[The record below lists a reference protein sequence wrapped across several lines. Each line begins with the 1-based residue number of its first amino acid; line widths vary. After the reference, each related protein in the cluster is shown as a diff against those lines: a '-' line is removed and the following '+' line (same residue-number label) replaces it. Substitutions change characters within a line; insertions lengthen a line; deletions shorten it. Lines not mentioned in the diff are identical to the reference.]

1 MHILQLY
8 MAFLIIEKMT
18 QLEYNLNMSN
28 FNKKLVVFACSF
40 ASFGL
45 FACQK
50 GAFYSDVQKDIVK
63 IPIVSID
70 KTNVLDIDNIS
81 KMDSNSL
88 IPAPIKK
95 GSEHQI
101 VTTIQARLMELGFM
115 EEDKATSYFGDSTED
130 AIKKF
135 ERQLGFP
142 IDGICS
148 LEVYSALMA
157 KNAPTYEVKRGY
169 QGDDIKILQQ
179 QLYELS
185 YLLYEDD
192 VNGFFGK
199 KTEIAVK
206 EMQKSNNLAQTG
218 AIDIETLNF
227 LYSEN
232 VKAYTITNKSDPSII
247 KTYQIKLRD
256 LGYYFGECN
265 GFYGDD
271 FRMAVRVYQLNNSQL
286 SDGFIGPSTKFSL
299 DSKYARPFSLFLGQ
313 RNRNVKLIQDKLVA
327 LNYLE
332 ESQAKGYY
340 GEFTAQAVALFQQNN
355 GLEVTGAVNGETN
368 RVLNS
373 EEALPSTEG
382 PIKYV
387 KQFVINTIEM
397 QKKLEQT
404 QNIGNVEDLLKVS
417 MLKLGSK
424 YVWGSRGPN
433 TFDCSGFVF
442 WCLNQVGVNIN
453 YMTTYN
459 WRFCT
464 QFERVE
470 KFEDLIPGDLLVING
485 HMGIVSENETIVD
498 ASSSNGKVVHRDL
511 DEWWRE
517 RFIIGFR
524 IFSGDGQT
532 TEG

>member
-1 MHILQLY
+1 MPFY
-8 MAFLIIEKMT
+8 IIEKIGV
-18 QLEYNLNMSN
+18 LEYNFSMRLDS
-28 FNKKLVVFACSF
+28 KKLIYFLCFFVSIF
-40 ASFGL
+40 L
-45 FACQK
+45 FSCK
-50 GAFYSDVQKDIVK
+50 KNVFYSDIENSDIN
-63 IPIVSID
+63 IPIITLD
-70 KTNVLDIDNIS
+70 KTNVLDVDTVS
-81 KMDSNSL
+81 KFDSNSL
-88 IPAPIKK
+88 IPAPIKR

-101 VTTIQARLMELGFM
+101 ITNIQSRLMELGFM
-115 EEDKATSYFGDSTED
+115 EEDQATSYYGESTED
-130 AIKKF
+130 AIMKF
-135 ERQLGFP
+135 ERQLGLP

-148 LEVYSALMA
+148 LEVYSYLMS
-157 KNAPTYEVKRGY
+157 KDAPTYEVKRGY

-185 YLLYEDD
+185 YLMYEND

-199 KTEIAVK
+199 KTETAVL
-206 EMQKSNNLAQTG
+206 EMQKSNNLTPTG
-218 AIDIETLNF
+218 TINLNTLNF

-232 VKAYTITNKSDPSII
+232 VKAYTITKKSDPNII
-247 KTYQIKLRD
+247 KTYQIRLRD

-265 GFYGDD
+265 GVYGED
-271 FRMAVRVYQLNNSQL
+271 FVMAVRYYQINNSQI
-286 SDGFIGPSTKFSL
+286 SDGLIGPSTKFSL
-299 DSKYARPFSLFLGQ
+299 DSKYARPFSIFVGQ
-313 RNRNVKLIQDKLVA
+313 RSQNVKIIQQRLVA

-332 ESQAKGYY
+332 EKHVSGYY
-340 GEFTAQAVALFQQNN
+340 GEYTAQAVALFQQNN
-355 GLEVTGAVNGETN
+355 NLEVTGAVNGETN
-368 RVLNS
+368 LVLNS
-373 EEALPSTEG
+373 ELAIPSEEG

-387 KQFVINTIEM
+387 RQFVIDTIEVR
-397 QKKLEQT
+397 KKLDEV
-404 QNIGNVEDLLKVS
+404 QNVGNVEDLLKVS

-424 YVWGSRGPN
+424 YVYGSRGPN

-442 WCLNQVGVNIN
+442 WCLNQVGVNVS

-464 QFERVE
+464 QFEKVE

-485 HMGIVSENETIVD
+485 HMGIVAENETIVD

-524 IFSGDGQT
+524 IFSEDGKT

>member
-1 MHILQLY
+1 MNLSVKK
-8 MAFLIIEKMT
+8 FLVFLCHFSLIT
-18 QLEYNLNMSN
+18 LLACH
-28 FNKKLVVFACSF
+28 NKP
-40 ASFGL
+40 
-45 FACQK
+45 
-50 GAFYSDVQKDIVK
+50 FYSEATDVDIN
-63 IPIVSID
+63 IPIATLGLNSVLDLDSID
-70 KTNVLDIDNIS
+70 KYDS
-81 KMDSNSL
+81 KSL
-88 IPAPIKK
+88 IPAPLKK
-95 GSEHQI
+95 NSEHQI
-101 VTTIQARLMELGFM
+101 ITNIQARLMDLGFM
-115 EEDKATSYFGDSTED
+115 EEDKATSFYGESTED

-135 ERQLGFP
+135 QRQLNMP

-148 LEVYSALMA
+148 AEVYSKLMS
-157 KNAPTYEVKRGY
+157 KDAPSYEVKREY
-169 QGDDIKILQQ
+169 RGDDIKILQQ

-185 YLLYEDD
+185 YLLYEED
-192 VNGFFGK
+192 VNGYFGQ
-199 KTEIAVK
+199 KTETAVK
-206 EMQKSNNLAQTG
+206 EMQKSNNLKVTG
-218 AIDIETLNF
+218 TINLTTLNF

-232 VKAYTITNKSDPSII
+232 VKAYTITKSSDPSII

-265 GFYGDD
+265 GVYGED

-286 SDGFIGPSTKFSL
+286 SDGYISPSTKFSL

-313 RNRNVKLIQDKLVA
+313 RSQNVRAVQTRLVE

-332 ESQAKGYY
+332 DRMISGYY
-340 GEFTAQAVALFQQNN
+340 GEFTAQAVALFQQKN
-355 GLEVTGAVNGETN
+355 GLPVTGAVNGETN
-368 RVLNS
+368 LILNS
-373 EEALPSTEG
+373 ENAIPSEEG
-382 PIKYV
+382 PIKFV
-387 KQFVINTIEM
+387 KQFVIDTIEI
-397 QKKLEQT
+397 QKKLDE
-404 QNIGNVEDLLKVS
+404 NKNVGNVEDLLKVS

-485 HMGIVSENETIVD
+485 HMGIVSDNETIVD

-524 IFSGDGQT
+524 IFSGNGT
-532 TEG
+532 ITEG

>member
-1 MHILQLY
+1 MWKNY
-8 MAFLIIEKMT
+8 KKMVFFVCIF
-18 QLEYNLNMSN
+18 SN
-28 FNKKLVVFACSF
+28 AM
-40 ASFGL
+40 L
-45 FACQK
+45 FACRK
-50 GAFYSDVQKDIVK
+50 EPFYSDIRKSSVK

-70 KTNVLDIDNIS
+70 KTNVLDLDSIP

-88 IPAPIKK
+88 IPAPLKK

-101 VTTIQARLMELGFM
+101 VTNIQSKLMELGFM
-115 EEDKATSYFGDSTED
+115 EEDKATSYFGESTED

-135 ERQLGFP
+135 QRQLGLE

-148 LEVYSALMA
+148 LEVYSNLMS

-192 VNGFFGK
+192 VNGYFGK
-199 KTEIAVK
+199 KTEIAVS
-206 EMQKSNNLAQTG
+206 EMQKSNNLTTTG
-218 AIDIETLNF
+218 TINLSTLNF

-232 VKAYTITNKSDPSII
+232 VKAYTITNKSNPNII
-247 KTYQIKLRD
+247 KTYQLKLRD

-265 GFYGDD
+265 GVYGDD

-299 DSKYARPFSLFLGQ
+299 DSKYARPFSMFLGQ
-313 RNRNVKLIQDKLVA
+313 RNRNVKSIQERLVE

-355 GLEVTGAVNGETN
+355 GLQVTGAVNGETN

-373 EEALPSTEG
+373 EEAIPSREG

-387 KQFVINTIEM
+387 KQFIIDTIEM
-397 QKKLEQT
+397 QKRLEQNK
-404 QNIGNVEDLLKVS
+404 NIGNVEDLLKVS

-485 HMGIVSENETIVD
+485 HMGIVSDNETIVD

-532 TEG
+532 TEE

>member
-1 MHILQLY
+1 MPFIENLRLLQY
-8 MAFLIIEKMT
+8 NICMWKNYKKM
-18 QLEYNLNMSN
+18 
-28 FNKKLVVFACSF
+28 VFFVYIF
-40 ASFGL
+40 ANAML
-45 FACQK
+45 FACK
-50 GAFYSDVQKDIVK
+50 KEPFYSDIRKSSVK

-70 KTNVLDIDNIS
+70 KTNVLDLDSIP

-88 IPAPIKK
+88 IPAPLKK

-101 VTTIQARLMELGFM
+101 VTNIQSKLMELGFM
-115 EEDKATSYFGDSTED
+115 EEDKATSYFGESTED

-135 ERQLGFP
+135 QRQLGLE

-148 LEVYSALMA
+148 LEVYSNLMS

-192 VNGFFGK
+192 VNGYFGK
-199 KTEIAVK
+199 KTEIAVS
-206 EMQKSNNLAQTG
+206 EMQKSNNLTTTG
-218 AIDIETLNF
+218 TINLSTLNF

-232 VKAYTITNKSDPSII
+232 VKAYTITNKSDPNII
-247 KTYQIKLRD
+247 KTYQLKLRD

-265 GFYGDD
+265 GVYGDD

-299 DSKYARPFSLFLGQ
+299 DSKYARPFSMFLGQ
-313 RNRNVKLIQDKLVA
+313 RNRNVKSIQERLVE

-355 GLEVTGAVNGETN
+355 GLQVTGAVNGATN

-373 EEALPSTEG
+373 EEAIPSREG

-387 KQFVINTIEM
+387 KQFIIDTIEM
-397 QKKLEQT
+397 QKKLEQ
-404 QNIGNVEDLLKVS
+404 NKSIGNVEDLLKVS

-485 HMGIVSENETIVD
+485 HMGIVSDNETIVD

-532 TEG
+532 TEE